1 METINIS
8 ERPFVDNVVVIVGSE
23 RKQREF
29 GCMKHVSRR
38 GRTEKL
44 NKKVKGYTIE
54 SFTIPG
60 MVIYE
65 KESQQEEI

>member
-1 METINIS
+1 
-8 ERPFVDNVVVIVGSE
+8 
-23 RKQREF
+23 
-29 GCMKHVSRR
+29 MKHVSRR

-44 NKKVKGYTIE
+44 NKKVKGYTTE

-60 MVIYE
+60 IVIYE